1 MSSFTSFSETTLALQ
16 KSRLHPLSAFAS
28 CLPMAGQEGLA
39 AWNPQGAARKSPF
52 LWLSTQRD
60 PTTGLSWRQPV
71 GTMGRDNERDSK
83 FRSQQGARSR
93 RSG

>member
-39 AWNPQGAARKSPF
+39 A
-52 LWLSTQRD
+52 
-60 PTTGLSWRQPV
+60 
-71 GTMGRDNERDSK
+71 
-83 FRSQQGARSR
+83 
-93 RSG
+93 